1 MKLAEQWRRI
11 EADLPADWADARLE
25 LAVGDDAQ
33 RVRAA
38 ALLGPASPGRTG
50 STLCFQVS
58 RRGAGTGPDAVERLL
73 ARLDRERIR
82 GTLTTLDSAAAEP
95 AAPAERSSLAE
106 AFDAELAALPPDW
119 SDLYAEVELTS
130 SDLLDRGALLLAPL
144 NPARHLDRLAFRFRV
159 ARVFGY
165 GASGPMTRR
174 CLERLD
180 EDGIPGTVTVLRALS
195 DTHNVATQGPVW
207 YVEGKAV

>member
-1 MKLAEQWRRI
+1 MKLAAQWRRI
-11 EADLPADWADARLE
+11 EAELPADWADARLE
-25 LAVGDDAQ
+25 LAVGNDAHHA
-33 RVRAA
+33 RAA
-38 ALLGPASPGRTG
+38 ALLGPANPGLTG
-50 STLCFQVS
+50 STLRFQAS
-58 RRGAGTGPDAVERLL
+58 RRGAGVGPDAVGRLL
-73 ARLDRERIR
+73 ARLDDERIR
-82 GTLTTLDSAAAEP
+82 GTLTTVGSTVAESAAQV
-95 AAPAERSSLAE
+95 ERRSLAE
-106 AFDAELAALPPDW
+106 AWDAELAGLPPDW

-165 GASGPMTRR
+165 GASGAMTRR

-180 EDGIPGTVTVLRALS
+180 EDGIPGTVTVLRSLS

>member
-1 MKLAEQWRRI
+1 MKLAAQWRHI
-11 EADLPADWADARLE
+11 EAELAADWADARLE
-25 LAVGDDAQ
+25 LAVGNDAH
-33 RVRAA
+33 RARAA
-38 ALLGPASPGRTG
+38 ALLGPANPGLTG
-50 STLCFQVS
+50 STLRVQAS
-58 RRGAGTGPDAVERLL
+58 RRGAGVGPDAVDRLL
-73 ARLDRERIR
+73 ARLDKERIR
-82 GTLTTLDSAAAEP
+82 GTLTTVGSTMAEV
-95 AAPAERSSLAE
+95 ATQVERRSLAE
-106 AFDAELAALPPDW
+106 AWDAELASLPPDW

-144 NPARHLDRLAFRFRV
+144 NPARHLERLAFRFRV

-165 GASGPMTRR
+165 GASGAMTRR

-180 EDGIPGTVTVLRALS
+180 EAGIPGTVTVLRALS

>member
-1 MKLAEQWRRI
+1 MTLAAQWHRI
-11 EADLPADWADARLE
+11 EAELPADWADARLE
-25 LAVGDDAQ
+25 LSVGNDAQ
-33 RVRAA
+33 RARAA
-38 ALLGPASPGRTG
+38 ALLGPANPGRAG
-50 STLCFQVS
+50 FTLLFQAS
-58 RRGAGTGPDAVERLL
+58 RRGAGTGPDAVGRLL
-73 ARLDRERIR
+73 ARLDGERIR
-82 GTLTTLDSAAAEP
+82 GTLTTLGSTAAEP
-95 AAPAERSSLAE
+95 AAPVERRSLA
-106 AFDAELAALPPDW
+106 DAWDAVLAALPPDW

-165 GASGPMTRR
+165 GASGPMARR